1 MATFMPFVRESG
13 FGPRSR
19 RPRMGDGEPDPELTA
34 GELLA
39 LLHDELDMP
48 MPEEGMKGLF
58 GSYPGDI
65 PQEAPPTEVTGE
77 GLPGVIKLLLALDRG
92 AGSRAMERD
101 ERGDP
106 GDLYDA
112 LFSQGD
118 PKGTGL
124 FGSNVVP
131 GTLDRGPKRKPKP
144 GIRERGR

>member
-1 MATFMPFVRESG
+1 MDTFMPFVRESG

-65 PQEAPPTEVTGE
+65 PQEAPPTELTGE
-77 GLPGVIKLLLALDRG
+77 GMKGVIQMLLALDRG
-92 AGSRAMERD
+92 AAERAPVERD
-101 ERGDP
+101 A
-106 GDLYDA
+106 GDLVDA
-112 LFSQGD
+112 NEGSASILS
-118 PKGTGL
+118 GL
-124 FGSNVVP
+124 FGARP
-131 GTLDRGPKRKPKP
+131 GASKARK
-144 GIRERGR
+144 RGR